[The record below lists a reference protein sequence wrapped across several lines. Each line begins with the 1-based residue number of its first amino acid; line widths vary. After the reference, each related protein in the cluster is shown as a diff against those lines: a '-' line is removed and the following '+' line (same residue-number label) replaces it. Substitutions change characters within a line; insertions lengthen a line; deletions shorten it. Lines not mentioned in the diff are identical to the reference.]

1 MVLIEFLDGQRQTK
15 NGSCVVI
22 KTDHEAVPRFVTIE
36 GGARAPASIVK
47 SIWPEPEDGSFT
59 LWIERVGTQALIS
72 PARPFGLVHLD
83 HQRRQIIGLYD
94 GQDYLL
100 HSWGDA

>member
-1 MVLIEFLDGQRQTK
+1 MVLIEFLDGRRQTK

-22 KTDHEAVPRFVTIE
+22 KTDHEAVPKFVTIE
-36 GGARAPASIVK
+36 GGARASASKVK
-47 SIWPEPEDGSFT
+47 SIRPEPEDGSFT
-59 LWIERVGTQALIS
+59 LWIERAGTQALIS
-72 PARPFGLVHLD
+72 PPRPFGQVYLD
-83 HQRRQIIGLYD
+83 HQRRQIVGLHD